1 MTLLDEWL
9 QRGLRNTDL
18 TISGKLL
25 HKWTCYDTLFY
36 ISPGRR
42 AYWLTIGTSRSI
54 EPFRLIGTR
63 RRGRWLGAYEGKGE
77 AMLETVRMDSQK
89 VSKKE
94 YKARFKELVSKLV
107 VLQQEAKRK
116 EVGVVVLFEGWKGA
130 GKGSRIS
137 DLLYNLDAR
146 DTSVY
151 VTEDFDEEEAS
162 LVLDEGFGATGY
174 YPVMQQFWK
183 SLGQRGSMTFYDRG
197 WYSVVAQHVIN
208 KLPKKGKMSKKERLG
223 LEARISKAV
232 PVVEDFET
240 QLRNDGYLVIKFFL
254 HISEQ
259 TQRER
264 LISLYSDPATK
275 WRVTEKDLAQLDRY
289 KQTYRIYD
297 EMVKRSNFKV
307 APWILL
313 DAGDK
318 RRVNLRVVQAI
329 VDALEKELHKPKSAA
344 AIEAENKAKENSAA
358 ATAGA
363 VVGDERQ
370 RTPEQNLLLRQQAER
385 DAQAASAHAPLMT
398 RFAVSEH
405 IPSLDE
411 VDHTLALSREDYK
424 LQLKAEQE
432 RLRRI
437 ELEMYIRRVPMMIM
451 YEGWDAAGKGGSI
464 KRVAQ
469 ALDARSYT
477 IFPSPAPTK
486 PELLHPH
493 LWRYW
498 TRLPKAGHV
507 GIYDR
512 SWYGRVLV
520 ERVEGFASTEQWSR
534 AYEEINEFERDM
546 VEWGAILLKFWVDIS
561 PETQLARFE
570 ARENNPEKRWKI
582 TAEDWRN
589 RDKYPQYRAAVE
601 DMFRLTSTRNAPW
614 IILESDDKYYARVKA
629 LRIINEAI
637 EKRLGL
643 F

>member
-1 MTLLDEWL
+1 MLD
-9 QRGLRNTDL
+9 
-18 TISGKLL
+18 
-25 HKWTCYDTLFY
+25 
-36 ISPGRR
+36 
-42 AYWLTIGTSRSI
+42 
-54 EPFRLIGTR
+54 
-63 RRGRWLGAYEGKGE
+63 
-77 AMLETVRMDSQK
+77 TVRLGSQK

-94 YKARFKELVSKLV
+94 YKVRFKELINKLV
-107 VLQQEAKRK
+107 VLQQEAKRQ
-116 EVGVVVLFEGWKGA
+116 ELGVVVLFEGWKGA

-137 DLLYNLDAR
+137 DLLYHLDAR

-151 VTEDFDEEEAS
+151 VTEDFEGEEAEN
-162 LVLDEGFGATGY
+162 VLNEEFGATGY
-174 YPVMQQFWK
+174 FPVMQQFWK
-183 SLGQRGSMTFYDRG
+183 ALGQRGSMTFYDRG
-197 WYSVVAQHVIN
+197 WYSVAAQHVIN
-208 KLPKKGKMSKKERLG
+208 MLPKKGKLSKKERAAV
-223 LEARISKAV
+223 EAHTARMLPSI
-232 PVVEDFET
+232 EDFET

-264 LISLYSDPATK
+264 LVGLYSNPATK
-275 WRVTEKDLAQLDRY
+275 WRVTQSDLEQLEHY
-289 KQTYRIYD
+289 SQSYRVYD
-297 EMVKRSNFKV
+297 EMLKRSNFKA

-313 DAGDK
+313 DASDH
-318 RRVNLRVVQAI
+318 RRVNLSVAQTLVT
-329 VDALEKELHKPKSAA
+329 ALERELSRPKNSAA
-344 AIEAENKAKENSAA
+344 LEAEAKAKENSAA
-358 ATAGA
+358 AVAGSVA
-363 VVGDERQ
+363 GDERE
-370 RTPEQNLLLRQQAER
+370 RTDEENQLLRLQAEHE
-385 DAQAASAHAPLMT
+385 AVAMSAHAPTMT
-398 RFAVSEH
+398 RFIPSAH

-411 VDHTLALSREDYK
+411 VDHSLALTHDEYK

-520 ERVEGFASTEQWSR
+520 ERVEGFASTDQWSR

-546 VEWGAILLKFWVDIS
+546 VDWGAILLKFWVDIS
-561 PETQLARFE
+561 PETQLQRFE
-570 ARENNPEKRWKI
+570 ARENNPAKSWKI

-589 RDKYPQYRAAVE
+589 RDKYPQYRAAVD
-601 DMFRLTSTRNAPW
+601 DMFRLTSTHNAPW

>member
-1 MTLLDEWL
+1 
-9 QRGLRNTDL
+9 
-18 TISGKLL
+18 
-25 HKWTCYDTLFY
+25 
-36 ISPGRR
+36 
-42 AYWLTIGTSRSI
+42 
-54 EPFRLIGTR
+54 
-63 RRGRWLGAYEGKGE
+63 
-77 AMLETVRMDSQK
+77 MLETVRMDSQK

-385 DAQAASAHAPLMT
+385 DARAASAHAPLMT

>member
-1 MTLLDEWL
+1 MLD
-9 QRGLRNTDL
+9 
-18 TISGKLL
+18 
-25 HKWTCYDTLFY
+25 
-36 ISPGRR
+36 
-42 AYWLTIGTSRSI
+42 
-54 EPFRLIGTR
+54 
-63 RRGRWLGAYEGKGE
+63 
-77 AMLETVRMDSQK
+77 TVRLGSQK

-94 YKARFKELVSKLV
+94 YKVRFKELINKLV
-107 VLQQEAKRK
+107 VLQQEAKRQ
-116 EVGVVVLFEGWKGA
+116 ELGVVVLFEGWKGA

-137 DLLYNLDAR
+137 DLLYHLDAR

-151 VTEDFDEEEAS
+151 VTEDFEGEEAEN
-162 LVLDEGFGATGY
+162 VLNEEFGATGY
-174 YPVMQQFWK
+174 FPVMQQFWK
-183 SLGQRGSMTFYDRG
+183 ALGQRGSMTFYDRG
-197 WYSVVAQHVIN
+197 WYSVAAQHVIN
-208 KLPKKGKMSKKERLG
+208 MLPKKGKLSKKERAAV
-223 LEARISKAV
+223 EAHTARMLPSI
-232 PVVEDFET
+232 EDFET

-264 LISLYSDPATK
+264 LVGLYSDPATK
-275 WRVTEKDLAQLDRY
+275 WRVTQSDLEQLEHY
-289 KQTYRIYD
+289 SQSYRAYD
-297 EMVKRSNFKV
+297 EMLKRSNFKAV
-307 APWILL
+307 PWILL
-313 DAGDK
+313 DASDH
-318 RRVNLRVVQAI
+318 RRVNLSVAQTLVT
-329 VDALEKELHKPKSAA
+329 ALERELSRPKNSAA
-344 AIEAENKAKENSAA
+344 LKAEAKAKENSAA
-358 ATAGA
+358 AVAGS
-363 VVGDERQ
+363 VSGDERE
-370 RTPEQNLLLRQQAER
+370 RTDEENQLLRLQAEHE
-385 DAQAASAHAPLMT
+385 AAAMSAHAPTMT
-398 RFAVSEH
+398 RFIPSAH

-411 VDHTLALSREDYK
+411 VNHSLALTHDEYK

-520 ERVEGFASTEQWSR
+520 ERVEGFASTDQWSR

-546 VEWGAILLKFWVDIS
+546 VDWGAILLKFWVDIS
-561 PETQLARFE
+561 PETQLQRFE
-570 ARENNPEKRWKI
+570 ARENNPAKSWKI

-589 RDKYPQYRAAVE
+589 RDKYPQYRAAVD
-601 DMFRLTSTRNAPW
+601 DMFRLTSTHNAPW

>member
-1 MTLLDEWL
+1 MLD
-9 QRGLRNTDL
+9 
-18 TISGKLL
+18 
-25 HKWTCYDTLFY
+25 
-36 ISPGRR
+36 
-42 AYWLTIGTSRSI
+42 
-54 EPFRLIGTR
+54 
-63 RRGRWLGAYEGKGE
+63 
-77 AMLETVRMDSQK
+77 TVRLGSQK

-94 YKARFKELVSKLV
+94 YKVRFKELINKLV
-107 VLQQEAKRK
+107 VLQQEAKRQ
-116 EVGVVVLFEGWKGA
+116 ELGVVVLFEGWKGA

-137 DLLYNLDAR
+137 DLLYHLDAR

-151 VTEDFDEEEAS
+151 VTEDFEGEEAEN
-162 LVLDEGFGATGY
+162 VLSEEFGSAGY
-174 YPVMQQFWK
+174 FPVMQQFWK
-183 SLGQRGSMTFYDRG
+183 ALGQRGSMTFYDRG
-197 WYSVVAQHVIN
+197 WYSVAAQHVIN
-208 KLPKKGKMSKKERLG
+208 MLPKKGKLSKKERAAV
-223 LEARISKAV
+223 EAHTARMLPSI
-232 PVVEDFET
+232 EDFET

-264 LISLYSDPATK
+264 LVGLYSDPATK
-275 WRVTEKDLAQLDRY
+275 WRVTQSDLEQLEHY
-289 KQTYRIYD
+289 SQSYRVYD
-297 EMVKRSNFKV
+297 EMLKRSNFKA

-313 DAGDK
+313 DASDH
-318 RRVNLRVVQAI
+318 RRVNLSVAQTLVT
-329 VDALEKELHKPKSAA
+329 ALERELTRPKNNAA
-344 AIEAENKAKENSAA
+344 LEAEAKAKENSAA
-358 ATAGA
+358 AVAGSEA
-363 VVGDERQ
+363 DDERERSDEENQ
-370 RTPEQNLLLRQQAER
+370 ILRLQAEHE
-385 DAQAASAHAPLMT
+385 AAAMSAHAPTMT
-398 RFAVSEH
+398 RFIPSAH

-411 VDHTLALSREDYK
+411 VDHSLALTHDEYK

-520 ERVEGFASTEQWSR
+520 ERVEGFASTDQWSR

-546 VEWGAILLKFWVDIS
+546 VDWGAILLKFWVDVS
-561 PETQLARFE
+561 PETQLRRFE
-570 ARENNPEKRWKI
+570 ARENNPAKRWKI

-589 RDKYPQYRAAVE
+589 RDKYPQYRAAVD
-601 DMFRLTSTRNAPW
+601 DMFRLTSTHNAPW

>member
-1 MTLLDEWL
+1 
-9 QRGLRNTDL
+9 
-18 TISGKLL
+18 
-25 HKWTCYDTLFY
+25 
-36 ISPGRR
+36 
-42 AYWLTIGTSRSI
+42 
-54 EPFRLIGTR
+54 
-63 RRGRWLGAYEGKGE
+63 
-77 AMLETVRMDSQK
+77 MLETVRLDSQK

-94 YKARFKELVSKLV
+94 YKVRFKELINRLV
-107 VLQQEAKRK
+107 VLQQEAKRQ
-116 EVGVVVLFEGWKGA
+116 ELGVVVLFEGWKGA

-137 DLLYNLDAR
+137 DLLYHLDAR

-151 VTEDFDEEEAS
+151 VTEDFDEDEAQR
-162 LVLDEGFGATGY
+162 VLADEFGATGY

-183 SLGQRGSMTFYDRG
+183 ALGQRGSMTFYDRG
-197 WYSVVAQHVIN
+197 WYSVAAQHVIN
-208 KLPKKGKMSKKERLG
+208 MLPKKGKLSKKERASIEQHTAKVLPT
-223 LEARISKAV
+223 I
-232 PVVEDFET
+232 EDFET

-264 LISLYSDPATK
+264 LVGLYSDPATK
-275 WRVTEKDLAQLDRY
+275 WRVSQADLRQMDHY
-289 KQTYRIYD
+289 KQEYRVYD
-297 EMVKRSNFKV
+297 EMLKRSNFKV
-307 APWILL
+307 APWITL
-313 DAGDK
+313 DATDH
-318 RRVNLRVVQAI
+318 RRVNLSVAQTLVT
-329 VDALEKELHKPKSAA
+329 ALERELAKPKNSAA
-344 AIEAENKAKENSAA
+344 LEAEQKAKENSAA
-358 ATAGA
+358 S
-363 VVGDERQ
+363 VVGEVSGDERE
-370 RTPEQNLLLRQQAER
+370 RTEEQNRLLRLQAEA
-385 DAQAASAHAPLMT
+385 DAKAASAHAPTMT
-398 RFAVSEH
+398 RFAPSHV

-411 VDHTLALSREDYK
+411 VDHSLALTREEYK

-546 VEWGAILLKFWVDIS
+546 VNWGAILLKFWVDIS

-570 ARENNPEKRWKI
+570 ARENNPAKSWKI
-582 TAEDWRN
+582 TSEDWRN

-601 DMFRLTSTRNAPW
+601 DMFRLTSTHNAPW

>member
-1 MTLLDEWL
+1 MLD
-9 QRGLRNTDL
+9 
-18 TISGKLL
+18 
-25 HKWTCYDTLFY
+25 
-36 ISPGRR
+36 
-42 AYWLTIGTSRSI
+42 
-54 EPFRLIGTR
+54 
-63 RRGRWLGAYEGKGE
+63 
-77 AMLETVRMDSQK
+77 TVRLGSQK

-94 YKARFKELVSKLV
+94 YKVRFKELINKLV
-107 VLQQEAKRK
+107 VLQQEAKRQ
-116 EVGVVVLFEGWKGA
+116 ELGVVVLFEGWKGA

-137 DLLYNLDAR
+137 DLLYHLDAR

-151 VTEDFDEEEAS
+151 VTEDFEGEEAEN
-162 LVLDEGFGATGY
+162 VLNEEFGATGY
-174 YPVMQQFWK
+174 FPVMQQFWK
-183 SLGQRGSMTFYDRG
+183 ALGQRGSMTFYDRG
-197 WYSVVAQHVIN
+197 WYSVAAQHVIN
-208 KLPKKGKMSKKERLG
+208 MLPKKGKLSKKERAAV
-223 LEARISKAV
+223 EAHTARMLPSI
-232 PVVEDFET
+232 EDFET

-264 LISLYSDPATK
+264 LVGLYSDPTK
-275 WRVTEKDLAQLDRY
+275 WRVTQSDLEQLEHY
-289 KQTYRIYD
+289 SQSYRVYD
-297 EMVKRSNFKV
+297 EMLKRSNFKA

-313 DAGDK
+313 DASDH
-318 RRVNLRVVQAI
+318 RRVNLSVAQTLVT
-329 VDALEKELHKPKSAA
+329 ALERELSRPKNSAA
-344 AIEAENKAKENSAA
+344 LEAEAKAKENSAA
-358 ATAGA
+358 AVAGSVA
-363 VVGDERQ
+363 GDERE
-370 RTPEQNLLLRQQAER
+370 RTDEENQLLRLQAEHE
-385 DAQAASAHAPLMT
+385 AAAMSAHAPTMT
-398 RFAVSEH
+398 RFIPSAH

-411 VDHTLALSREDYK
+411 VDHSLALTHDEYK

-520 ERVEGFASTEQWSR
+520 ERVEGFASTDQWSR

-546 VEWGAILLKFWVDIS
+546 VDWGAILLKFWVDIS
-561 PETQLARFE
+561 PETQLQRFE
-570 ARENNPEKRWKI
+570 ARENNPAKSWKI

-589 RDKYPQYRAAVE
+589 RDKYPQYRAAVD
-601 DMFRLTSTRNAPW
+601 DMFRLTSTHNAPW

>member
-1 MTLLDEWL
+1 MLD
-9 QRGLRNTDL
+9 
-18 TISGKLL
+18 
-25 HKWTCYDTLFY
+25 
-36 ISPGRR
+36 
-42 AYWLTIGTSRSI
+42 
-54 EPFRLIGTR
+54 
-63 RRGRWLGAYEGKGE
+63 
-77 AMLETVRMDSQK
+77 TVRLGSQK

-94 YKARFKELVSKLV
+94 YKVRFKELVNKLV
-107 VLQQEAKRK
+107 VLQQEAKRQ
-116 EVGVVVLFEGWKGA
+116 ELGVVVLFEGWKGA

-137 DLLYNLDAR
+137 DLLYHLDAR

-151 VTEDFDEEEAS
+151 VTEDFEGEEAEN
-162 LVLDEGFGATGY
+162 VLNEEFGATGY
-174 YPVMQQFWK
+174 FPVMQQFWK
-183 SLGQRGSMTFYDRG
+183 ALGQRGSMTFYDRG
-197 WYSVVAQHVIN
+197 WYSVAAQHVIN
-208 KLPKKGKMSKKERLG
+208 MLPKKGKLSKKERAAV
-223 LEARISKAV
+223 EAHTARMLPSI
-232 PVVEDFET
+232 EDFET

-264 LISLYSDPATK
+264 LVGLYSDPATK
-275 WRVTEKDLAQLDRY
+275 WRVTQSDLEQLEHY
-289 KQTYRIYD
+289 SQSYRVYD
-297 EMVKRSNFKV
+297 EMLKRSNFKA

-313 DAGDK
+313 DASDH
-318 RRVNLRVVQAI
+318 RRVNLSVAQTLVT
-329 VDALEKELHKPKSAA
+329 ALERELSRPKNSAA
-344 AIEAENKAKENSAA
+344 LEAEAKAKENSAA
-358 ATAGA
+358 AVAGSVA
-363 VVGDERQ
+363 GDERE
-370 RTPEQNLLLRQQAER
+370 RTDEENQLLRLQAEHE
-385 DAQAASAHAPLMT
+385 AVAMSAHAPTMT
-398 RFAVSEH
+398 RFIPSAH

-411 VDHTLALSREDYK
+411 VDHSLALTHDEYK

-520 ERVEGFASTEQWSR
+520 ERVEGFASTDQWSR

-546 VEWGAILLKFWVDIS
+546 VDWGAILLKFWVDIS
-561 PETQLARFE
+561 PETQLQRFE
-570 ARENNPEKRWKI
+570 ARENNPAKSWKI

-589 RDKYPQYRAAVE
+589 RDKYPQYRAAVD
-601 DMFRLTSTRNAPW
+601 DMFRLTSTHNAPW

>member
-1 MTLLDEWL
+1 MLD
-9 QRGLRNTDL
+9 
-18 TISGKLL
+18 
-25 HKWTCYDTLFY
+25 
-36 ISPGRR
+36 
-42 AYWLTIGTSRSI
+42 
-54 EPFRLIGTR
+54 
-63 RRGRWLGAYEGKGE
+63 
-77 AMLETVRMDSQK
+77 TVRLGSQK

-94 YKARFKELVSKLV
+94 YKVRFKELINKLV
-107 VLQQEAKRK
+107 VLQQEAKRQ
-116 EVGVVVLFEGWKGA
+116 ELGVVVLFEGWKGA

-137 DLLYNLDAR
+137 DLLYHLDAR

-151 VTEDFDEEEAS
+151 VTEDFEGEEAEN
-162 LVLDEGFGATGY
+162 VLNEEFGATGY
-174 YPVMQQFWK
+174 FPVMQQFWK
-183 SLGQRGSMTFYDRG
+183 ALGQRGSMTFYDRG
-197 WYSVVAQHVIN
+197 WYSVAAQHVIN
-208 KLPKKGKMSKKERLG
+208 MLPKKGKLSKKERAAV
-223 LEARISKAV
+223 EAHTARMLPSI
-232 PVVEDFET
+232 EDFET

-264 LISLYSDPATK
+264 LVGLYSDPATK
-275 WRVTEKDLAQLDRY
+275 WRVTQSDLEQLEHY
-289 KQTYRIYD
+289 SQSYRVYD
-297 EMVKRSNFKV
+297 EMLKRSNFKA

-313 DAGDK
+313 DASDH
-318 RRVNLRVVQAI
+318 RRVNLSVAQTLVT
-329 VDALEKELHKPKSAA
+329 ALERELSRPKNSAA
-344 AIEAENKAKENSAA
+344 LEAEAKAKENSAA
-358 ATAGA
+358 AVAGSVA
-363 VVGDERQ
+363 GDERE
-370 RTPEQNLLLRQQAER
+370 RTDEENQLLRLQAEHE
-385 DAQAASAHAPLMT
+385 AAAMSAHAPTMT
-398 RFAVSEH
+398 RFIPSAH

-411 VDHTLALSREDYK
+411 VNHSLALTHDEYK

-520 ERVEGFASTEQWSR
+520 ERVEGFASTDQWSR

-546 VEWGAILLKFWVDIS
+546 VDWGAILLKFWVDIS
-561 PETQLARFE
+561 PETQLQRFE
-570 ARENNPEKRWKI
+570 ARENNPAKSWKI

-589 RDKYPQYRAAVE
+589 RDKYPQYRAAVD
-601 DMFRLTSTRNAPW
+601 DMFRLTSTHNAPW

>member
-1 MTLLDEWL
+1 M
-9 QRGLRNTDL
+9 
-18 TISGKLL
+18 
-25 HKWTCYDTLFY
+25 
-36 ISPGRR
+36 
-42 AYWLTIGTSRSI
+42 
-54 EPFRLIGTR
+54 IGTR

-344 AIEAENKAKENSAA
+344 AIEAEQKAKENSAA
-358 ATAGA
+358 ATASA

>member
-1 MTLLDEWL
+1 MV
-9 QRGLRNTDL
+9 GA
-18 TISGKLL
+18 
-25 HKWTCYDTLFY
+25 
-36 ISPGRR
+36 RR
-42 AYWLTIGTSRSI
+42 H
-54 EPFRLIGTR
+54 
-63 RRGRWLGAYEGKGE
+63 GRWLGVYEGKGE

-223 LEARISKAV
+223 LESRISKAV
-232 PVVEDFET
+232 PMVEDFET

-344 AIEAENKAKENSAA
+344 AIEAEQKAKENSAA
-358 ATAGA
+358 STAGA

>member
-1 MTLLDEWL
+1 MLD
-9 QRGLRNTDL
+9 
-18 TISGKLL
+18 
-25 HKWTCYDTLFY
+25 
-36 ISPGRR
+36 
-42 AYWLTIGTSRSI
+42 
-54 EPFRLIGTR
+54 
-63 RRGRWLGAYEGKGE
+63 
-77 AMLETVRMDSQK
+77 TVRLGSQK

-94 YKARFKELVSKLV
+94 YKVRFKELINKLV
-107 VLQQEAKRK
+107 VLQQEAKRQ
-116 EVGVVVLFEGWKGA
+116 ELGVVVLFEGWKGA

-137 DLLYNLDAR
+137 DLLYHLDAR

-151 VTEDFDEEEAS
+151 VTEDFEGEEAEN
-162 LVLDEGFGATGY
+162 VLSEEFGATGY
-174 YPVMQQFWK
+174 FPVMQQFWK
-183 SLGQRGSMTFYDRG
+183 ALGQRGSMTFYDRG
-197 WYSVVAQHVIN
+197 WYSVAAQHVIN
-208 KLPKKGKMSKKERLG
+208 MLPKKGKLSKKERAAV
-223 LEARISKAV
+223 EAHTARMLPSI
-232 PVVEDFET
+232 EDFET

-264 LISLYSDPATK
+264 LVGLYSDPATK
-275 WRVTEKDLAQLDRY
+275 WRVTQSDLEQLEHY
-289 KQTYRIYD
+289 SQSYRVYD
-297 EMVKRSNFKV
+297 EMLKRSNFKA

-313 DAGDK
+313 DASDH
-318 RRVNLRVVQAI
+318 RRVNLSVAQTLVT
-329 VDALEKELHKPKSAA
+329 ALERELSRPKNGAA
-344 AIEAENKAKENSAA
+344 LEAEAKAKENSAA
-358 ATAGA
+358 AVAGS
-363 VVGDERQ
+363 VSGDERE
-370 RTPEQNLLLRQQAER
+370 RTDEENQLLRLQAEHE
-385 DAQAASAHAPLMT
+385 AAAMSAHAPTMT
-398 RFAVSEH
+398 RFIPSAH

-411 VDHTLALSREDYK
+411 VDHSLALTHDEYK

-520 ERVEGFASTEQWSR
+520 ERVEGFASTDQWSR

-546 VEWGAILLKFWVDIS
+546 VDWGAILLKFWVDVS
-561 PETQLARFE
+561 PEMQLQRFE
-570 ARENNPEKRWKI
+570 ARENNPAKSWKI

-589 RDKYPQYRAAVE
+589 RDKYPQYRAAVD
-601 DMFRLTSTRNAPW
+601 DMFRLTSTHNAPW

-637 EKRLGL
+637 ERRLGL

>member
-1 MTLLDEWL
+1 
-9 QRGLRNTDL
+9 
-18 TISGKLL
+18 
-25 HKWTCYDTLFY
+25 
-36 ISPGRR
+36 
-42 AYWLTIGTSRSI
+42 
-54 EPFRLIGTR
+54 
-63 RRGRWLGAYEGKGE
+63 
-77 AMLETVRMDSQK
+77 MLETVRMDSQK

-223 LEARISKAV
+223 LESRISKAV
-232 PVVEDFET
+232 PMVEDFET

-344 AIEAENKAKENSAA
+344 AIEAEQKAKENSAA
-358 ATAGA
+358 STAGA

-570 ARENNPEKRWKI
+570 ARENNPEKQWKI

>member
-1 MTLLDEWL
+1 MLLDEWL

-36 ISPGRR
+36 ISPVKR
-42 AYWLTIGTSRSI
+42 AYWLTIGTSRST
-54 EPFRLIGTR
+54 EPFRLVGAR
-63 RRGRWLGAYEGKGE
+63 RHGRWLGVYEGKGE

-174 YPVMQQFWK
+174 YPVMQQCWK

-223 LEARISKAV
+223 LESRISKAV
-232 PVVEDFET
+232 PMVEDFET

-344 AIEAENKAKENSAA
+344 AIEAEQKAKENSAA
-358 ATAGA
+358 STAGA

>member
-1 MTLLDEWL
+1 MV
-9 QRGLRNTDL
+9 GA
-18 TISGKLL
+18 
-25 HKWTCYDTLFY
+25 
-36 ISPGRR
+36 RR
-42 AYWLTIGTSRSI
+42 H
-54 EPFRLIGTR
+54 
-63 RRGRWLGAYEGKGE
+63 GRWLRVYEGKGE

-223 LEARISKAV
+223 LESRISKAV
-232 PVVEDFET
+232 PMVEDFET

-344 AIEAENKAKENSAA
+344 AIEAEQKAKENSAA
-358 ATAGA
+358 STAGA

>member
-1 MTLLDEWL
+1 MIGDF
-9 QRGLRNTDL
+9 RG
-18 TISGKLL
+18 
-25 HKWTCYDTLFY
+25 
-36 ISPGRR
+36 
-42 AYWLTIGTSRSI
+42 
-54 EPFRLIGTR
+54 E
-63 RRGRWLGAYEGKGE
+63 GE

-94 YKARFKELVSKLV
+94 YKTRFKELVSKLV

-162 LVLDEGFGATGY
+162 LVLDESFGATGY

-208 KLPKKGKMSKKERLG
+208 QLPKKGKISKKDRLS
-223 LEARISKAV
+223 LESHVSKVV

-275 WRVTEKDLAQLDRY
+275 WRVTEKDLAQLERY
-289 KQTYRIYD
+289 KQTYRVYD
-297 EMVKRSNFKV
+297 EMLKRSNFKV

-318 RRVNLRVVQAI
+318 RQVNLRVVQAI
-329 VDALEKELHKPKSAA
+329 VNALEKELHKPKSAA
-344 AIEAENKAKENSAA
+344 ALEAENKAKENSAA
-358 ATAGA
+358 ATTGA

-370 RTPEQNLLLRQQAER
+370 RTSEQNLLLRQNAER
-385 DAQAASAHAPLMT
+385 DARIASAHAPLMT
-398 RFAVSEH
+398 RFVASDH

-411 VDHTLALSREDYK
+411 VDHTLALDRENYK

-570 ARENNPEKRWKI
+570 ARESNPEKQWKI

-601 DMFRLTSTRNAPW
+601 DMFRLTSTRQAPW

>member
-1 MTLLDEWL
+1 MAYHWNQQINQTVSLDWHPAAWLLG
-9 QRGLRNTDL
+9 RGLR
-18 TISGKLL
+18 G
-25 HKWTCYDTLFY
+25 
-36 ISPGRR
+36 
-42 AYWLTIGTSRSI
+42 
-54 EPFRLIGTR
+54 E
-63 RRGRWLGAYEGKGE
+63 GE

-208 KLPKKGKMSKKERLG
+208 KLPKKGKMSKKERLA

-329 VDALEKELHKPKSAA
+329 VDALEKELHKPKSVA
-344 AIEAENKAKENSAA
+344 AIEAEQKAKENSAA
-358 ATAGA
+358 ATTGA

-570 ARENNPEKRWKI
+570 ARENNPEKQWKI

-589 RDKYPQYRAAVE
+589 RDKNPQYRAAVE

>member
-1 MTLLDEWL
+1 MLD
-9 QRGLRNTDL
+9 
-18 TISGKLL
+18 
-25 HKWTCYDTLFY
+25 
-36 ISPGRR
+36 
-42 AYWLTIGTSRSI
+42 
-54 EPFRLIGTR
+54 
-63 RRGRWLGAYEGKGE
+63 
-77 AMLETVRMDSQK
+77 TVRLGSQK

-94 YKARFKELVSKLV
+94 YKVRFKELINKLV
-107 VLQQEAKRK
+107 VLQQEAKRQ
-116 EVGVVVLFEGWKGA
+116 ELGVVVLFEGWKGA

-137 DLLYNLDAR
+137 DLLYHLDAR

-151 VTEDFDEEEAS
+151 VTEDFEGEEAEN
-162 LVLDEGFGATGY
+162 VLNEEFGATGY
-174 YPVMQQFWK
+174 FPVMQQFWK
-183 SLGQRGSMTFYDRG
+183 ALGQRGSMTFYDRG
-197 WYSVVAQHVIN
+197 WYSVAAQHVIN
-208 KLPKKGKMSKKERLG
+208 MLPKKGKLSKKERAAV
-223 LEARISKAV
+223 EAHTARMLPSI
-232 PVVEDFET
+232 EDFET

-264 LISLYSDPATK
+264 LVGLYSDPATK
-275 WRVTEKDLAQLDRY
+275 WRVTQSDLEQLEHY
-289 KQTYRIYD
+289 SQSYRVYD
-297 EMVKRSNFKV
+297 EMLKRSNFKA

-313 DAGDK
+313 DASDH
-318 RRVNLRVVQAI
+318 RRVNLSVAQTLVT
-329 VDALEKELHKPKSAA
+329 ALERELSRPKNSAA
-344 AIEAENKAKENSAA
+344 LKAEAKAKENSAA
-358 ATAGA
+358 AVAGS
-363 VVGDERQ
+363 VSGDERE
-370 RTPEQNLLLRQQAER
+370 RTDEENQLLRLQAEHE
-385 DAQAASAHAPLMT
+385 AAAMSAHAPTMT
-398 RFAVSEH
+398 RFIPSAH

-411 VDHTLALSREDYK
+411 VDHSLALTHDEYK

-520 ERVEGFASTEQWSR
+520 ERVEGFASTDQWSR

-546 VEWGAILLKFWVDIS
+546 VDWGAILLKFWVDIS
-561 PETQLARFE
+561 PETQLQRFE
-570 ARENNPEKRWKI
+570 ARENNPAKSWKI

-589 RDKYPQYRAAVE
+589 RDKYPQYRAAVD
-601 DMFRLTSTRNAPW
+601 DMFRLTSTHNAPW

>member
-1 MTLLDEWL
+1 MLD
-9 QRGLRNTDL
+9 
-18 TISGKLL
+18 
-25 HKWTCYDTLFY
+25 
-36 ISPGRR
+36 
-42 AYWLTIGTSRSI
+42 
-54 EPFRLIGTR
+54 
-63 RRGRWLGAYEGKGE
+63 
-77 AMLETVRMDSQK
+77 TVRLGSQK

-94 YKARFKELVSKLV
+94 YKVRFKELINKLV
-107 VLQQEAKRK
+107 VLQQEAKRQ
-116 EVGVVVLFEGWKGA
+116 ELGVVVLFEGWKGA

-137 DLLYNLDAR
+137 DLLYHLDAR

-151 VTEDFDEEEAS
+151 VTEDFEGEEAEN
-162 LVLDEGFGATGY
+162 VLNEEFGATGY
-174 YPVMQQFWK
+174 FPVMQQFWK
-183 SLGQRGSMTFYDRG
+183 ALGQRGSMTFYDRG
-197 WYSVVAQHVIN
+197 WYSVAAQHVIN
-208 KLPKKGKMSKKERLG
+208 MLPKKGKLSKKERAAV
-223 LEARISKAV
+223 EAHTARMLPSI
-232 PVVEDFET
+232 EDFET

-264 LISLYSDPATK
+264 LVGLYSDPATK
-275 WRVTEKDLAQLDRY
+275 WRVTQSDLEQLEHY
-289 KQTYRIYD
+289 SQSYRVYD
-297 EMVKRSNFKV
+297 EMLKRSNFKA

-313 DAGDK
+313 DASDH
-318 RRVNLRVVQAI
+318 RRVNLSVAQTLVTALERELSRPKNS
-329 VDALEKELHKPKSAA
+329 DALEA
-344 AIEAENKAKENSAA
+344 EAKAKENSAA
-358 ATAGA
+358 AVAGSVA
-363 VVGDERQ
+363 GDERE
-370 RTPEQNLLLRQQAER
+370 RTDEENQLLRLQAEHE
-385 DAQAASAHAPLMT
+385 AAAMSAHAPTMT
-398 RFAVSEH
+398 RFIPSAH

-411 VDHTLALSREDYK
+411 VDHSLALTHDEYK

-520 ERVEGFASTEQWSR
+520 ERVEGFASTDQWSR

-546 VEWGAILLKFWVDIS
+546 VDWGAILLKFWVDIS
-561 PETQLARFE
+561 PETQLQRFE
-570 ARENNPEKRWKI
+570 ARENNPAKSWKI

-589 RDKYPQYRAAVE
+589 RDKYPQYRAAVD
-601 DMFRLTSTRNAPW
+601 DMFRLTSTHNAPW

>member
-1 MTLLDEWL
+1 MV
-9 QRGLRNTDL
+9 G
-18 TISGKLL
+18 
-25 HKWTCYDTLFY
+25 
-36 ISPGRR
+36 PRR
-42 AYWLTIGTSRSI
+42 H
-54 EPFRLIGTR
+54 
-63 RRGRWLGAYEGKGE
+63 GRWLGVYEGKGE

-208 KLPKKGKMSKKERLG
+208 KLPKKGKMSKKERLS
-223 LEARISKAV
+223 LESRISKAV
-232 PVVEDFET
+232 PMVEDFET

-344 AIEAENKAKENSAA
+344 AIEAEQKAKENSAA
-358 ATAGA
+358 STAGA

-411 VDHTLALSREDYK
+411 VDHTLVLSREDYK

-570 ARENNPEKRWKI
+570 ARENNPEKQWKI

>member
-1 MTLLDEWL
+1 MLD
-9 QRGLRNTDL
+9 
-18 TISGKLL
+18 
-25 HKWTCYDTLFY
+25 
-36 ISPGRR
+36 
-42 AYWLTIGTSRSI
+42 
-54 EPFRLIGTR
+54 
-63 RRGRWLGAYEGKGE
+63 
-77 AMLETVRMDSQK
+77 TVRLGSQK

-94 YKARFKELVSKLV
+94 YKVRFKELINKLV
-107 VLQQEAKRK
+107 VLQQEAKRQ
-116 EVGVVVLFEGWKGA
+116 ELGVVVLFEGWKGA

-137 DLLYNLDAR
+137 DLLYHLDAR

-151 VTEDFDEEEAS
+151 VTEDFEGEEAEN
-162 LVLDEGFGATGY
+162 VLNEGFGATGY
-174 YPVMQQFWK
+174 FPVMQQFWK
-183 SLGQRGSMTFYDRG
+183 ALGQRGSMTFYDRG
-197 WYSVVAQHVIN
+197 WYSVAAQHVIN
-208 KLPKKGKMSKKERLG
+208 MLPKKGKLSKKERAAV
-223 LEARISKAV
+223 EAHTARMLPSI
-232 PVVEDFET
+232 EDFET

-264 LISLYSDPATK
+264 LVGLYSDPATK
-275 WRVTEKDLAQLDRY
+275 WRVTQSDLEQLEHY
-289 KQTYRIYD
+289 SQSYRVYD
-297 EMVKRSNFKV
+297 EMLKRSNFKA

-313 DAGDK
+313 DASDH
-318 RRVNLRVVQAI
+318 RRVNLSVAQTLVT
-329 VDALEKELHKPKSAA
+329 ALERELSRPKNSAA
-344 AIEAENKAKENSAA
+344 LEAEAKAKENSAA
-358 ATAGA
+358 AVAGSVA
-363 VVGDERQ
+363 GDERE
-370 RTPEQNLLLRQQAER
+370 RTDEENQLLRLQAEHE
-385 DAQAASAHAPLMT
+385 AAAMSAHAPTMT
-398 RFAVSEH
+398 RFIPSAH

-411 VDHTLALSREDYK
+411 VDHSLALTHDEYK

-520 ERVEGFASTEQWSR
+520 ERVEGFASTDQWSR

-546 VEWGAILLKFWVDIS
+546 VDWGAILLKFWVDIS
-561 PETQLARFE
+561 PETQLQRFE
-570 ARENNPEKRWKI
+570 ARENNPAKSWKI

-589 RDKYPQYRAAVE
+589 RDRYPQYRAAVD
-601 DMFRLTSTRNAPW
+601 DMFRLTSTHNAPW